1 MLEIV
6 LCTDENYVMPTAVLM
21 TSIGLTNPNLNIHY
35 NIVYTKLGQKFKNQL
50 SRHLGNTNSSIS
62 FYSLDE
68 SCLKDCPIRPG
79 EHVSLATYIR
89 LFLPSILPQNID
101 KILYIDGDVIC
112 TDSIQDLWETP
123 LANYAAAAVPD
134 MRSNDIRIL
143 NRLSLP
149 KDSDYFNAGIMLI
162 NLKWWREN
170 DIQNKTLHYIANNK
184 DICQYHD
191 QDALNVLLHGQIAE
205 LPIRYNLQEHFF
217 EPLENQFIS
226 RSHFEELQTALFNP
240 SLIHYTG
247 FRKPWHRECVN
258 PLKSVWL
265 FFYNKTEWRNTKLGF
280 RHKGFRLFKYRLREK
295 IANYG
300 LMTSKNIYKDMDFSD
315 IQQAVM
321 NNVKSRV
328 K

>member
-6 LCTDENYVMPTAVLM
+6 LCTDENYVMPIAVLM

-35 NIVYTKLGQKFKNQL
+35 NIVYTKLGQKFKDQL

-226 RSHFEELQTALFNP
+226 RRHFEELQTALFNP

>member
-35 NIVYTKLGQKFKNQL
+35 NIVYTKLGQKFKDQL

-112 TDSIQDLWETP
+112 TDSIQDLWETS
-123 LANYAAAAVPD
+123 LENYAAAAVPD

-170 DIQNKTLHYIANNK
+170 DIQNKTLHYIANNR

-217 EPLENQFIS
+217 EPQENQFIS

>member
-35 NIVYTKLGQKFKNQL
+35 NIVYTKLGQKFKDQL

-89 LFLPSILPQNID
+89 LFLPSILPQDID

-112 TDSIQDLWETP
+112 TDSIQDLWETS
-123 LANYAAAAVPD
+123 LENYAAAAVPD

>member
-35 NIVYTKLGQKFKNQL
+35 NIVYTKLGQKFKDQL

-89 LFLPSILPQNID
+89 LFLPSILPQDID

-112 TDSIQDLWETP
+112 TDSIQDLWETS
-123 LANYAAAAVPD
+123 LENYAAAAVPD

-191 QDALNVLLHGQIAE
+191 QDALNVLIHGQIAE

>member
-1 MLEIV
+1 
-6 LCTDENYVMPTAVLM
+6 MPTAVLM

-35 NIVYTKLGQKFKNQL
+35 NIVYTKLGQKFKDQL

-89 LFLPSILPQNID
+89 LFLPSILPQDID

-112 TDSIQDLWETP
+112 TDSIQDLWETS

>member
-1 MLEIV
+1 
-6 LCTDENYVMPTAVLM
+6 
-21 TSIGLTNPNLNIHY
+21 
-35 NIVYTKLGQKFKNQL
+35 
-50 SRHLGNTNSSIS
+50 
-62 FYSLDE
+62 
-68 SCLKDCPIRPG
+68 LKDCPIRPG

-89 LFLPSILPQNID
+89 LFLPSILPQDLD
-101 KILYIDGDVIC
+101 KVLYIDGDVIC
-112 TDSIQDLWETP
+112 TGSIQELWETP
-123 LANYAAAAVPD
+123 LASHAAAAVPD
-134 MRSNDIRIL
+134 MRCNDIRIL

-162 NLKWWREN
+162 NLKWWRDN
-170 DIQNKTLHYIANNK
+170 DIQNKALHYIANNQ

-191 QDALNVLLHGQIAE
+191 QDALNVILHGLIAE
-205 LPIRYNLQEHFF
+205 LPICYNLQEHFF
-217 EPLENQFIS
+217 EPLKDQFIS
-226 RSHFEELQTALFNP
+226 RSHFEELQTALSNP

-265 FFYNKTEWRNTKLGF
+265 FFYDKTEWRNTKLGF

-321 NNVKSRV
+321 NKVKSKV

>member
-1 MLEIV
+1 
-6 LCTDENYVMPTAVLM
+6 
-21 TSIGLTNPNLNIHY
+21 
-35 NIVYTKLGQKFKNQL
+35 
-50 SRHLGNTNSSIS
+50 
-62 FYSLDE
+62 
-68 SCLKDCPIRPG
+68 LKDCPIRPG